1 MAVSSELWPSS
12 NLFLQGTFMRKFL
25 SGLSIAVASSL
36 AFAGPVLDG
45 SSQVKAVYH
54 INSNIE
60 SAAQS
65 LGNINNHLNA
75 DPTAK
80 IVVVT
85 HSLGIDF
92 LLSGA
97 KDSKG
102 REFAGT
108 VSTLAGRGVEF
119 RVCNN
124 TLVNRKI
131 DPAKLLLETKIVP
144 SGVSEVA
151 LLQQKY
157 GYSYVKP

>member
-1 MAVSSELWPSS
+1 
-12 NLFLQGTFMRKFL
+12 MRQIL
-25 SGLSIAVASSL
+25 TGLSLAIAASVAT
-36 AFAGPVLDG
+36 AGPVLD
-45 SSQVKAVYH
+45 SNPQVKAVYH
-54 INSNIE
+54 INTSIE

-65 LGNINNHLNA
+65 LGNVNNHLKA

-108 VSTLAGRGVEF
+108 VSALAAKGVEF

-131 DPAKLLLETKIVP
+131 DPGKLLMESKIVP
-144 SGVSEVA
+144 SGVAEVA